1 MTQSVEFI
9 FVKLELKL
17 YLEDHFSP
25 PWSVFYIIQHQCCF
39 ILPKIVQCLV

>member
-25 PWSVFYIIQHQCCF
+25 PWSVFYITPHECHLYYQK
-39 ILPKIVQCLV
+39 LLDA

>member
-25 PWSVFYIIQHQCCF
+25 PWSVFYITQHEYCPYCQK
-39 ILPKIVQCLV
+39 LLDA